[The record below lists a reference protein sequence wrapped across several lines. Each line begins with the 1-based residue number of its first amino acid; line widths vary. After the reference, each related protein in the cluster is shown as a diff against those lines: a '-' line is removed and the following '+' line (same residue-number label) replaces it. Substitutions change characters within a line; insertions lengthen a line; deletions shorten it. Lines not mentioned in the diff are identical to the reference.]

1 MAKIGESFR
10 INLLPKNSFE
20 FSAVGKF
27 LYWAMTTGRVLVV
40 LTEFIVLLS
49 FGSRFYF
56 DKKIND
62 LSEVIDQ
69 KIAQIESF
77 SEIETQIREVL
88 VKQKPVIAYLERN
101 INFSNK
107 YDSLAEAVP
116 KGVLME
122 KVYIDQN
129 TLRLTGKAETE
140 LAFAQFLSNMKQV
153 PYFSYLNI
161 RDTNF
166 EQNTKAVT
174 FTIQATYK

>member
-1 MAKIGESFR
+1 M
-10 INLLPKNSFE
+10 
-20 FSAVGKF
+20 
-27 LYWAMTTGRVLVV
+27 VV
-40 LTEFIVLLS
+40 LTEFVVLLS

-62 LSEVIDQ
+62 LSETIDQ

-77 SEIETQIREVL
+77 SEIESEIRIVL
-88 VKQKPVIAYLERN
+88 AKQKPLVNYLDKN
-101 INFSNK
+101 INFAQK
-107 YDSLAEAVP
+107 YDNLSLSVP
-116 KGVLME
+116 KGVAME
-122 KVYIDQN
+122 KVYIDQT

-140 LAFAQFLSNMKQV
+140 LSFANFLANIKTMDSL
-153 PYFSYLNI
+153 SYINI